1 MCIFVEKNMR
11 TLTITHEVPIEELK
25 SRMKTAKTP
34 SDYKRWQIIHL
45 ISCYSVDAEY
55 LADITGY
62 SKANI
67 YSIVQQFN
75 NCLGDISIKAKGG
88 RRRELMTLDEEKD
101 LMKGLEDKAL
111 KGQILSYKDIK
122 KIIETKLNK
131 EVSDDFLWDLFRRN
145 GWTKH
150 SPRPQHPKK
159 DKEKQDEFKKNSKT
173 IWMPLKMILA
183 NH

>member
-1 MCIFVEKNMR
+1 MR
-11 TLTITHEVPIEELK
+11 TLTIDHEVTPRELK
-25 SRMKTAKTP
+25 SKMKTAKTS
-34 SDYKRWQIIHL
+34 SDFKRWQIIHL
-45 ISCYSVDAEY
+45 VSSYTVDADY

-75 NCLGDISIKAKGG
+75 KNQGNISTKTKGG
-88 RRRELMTLDEEKD
+88 RRRELMTIEEERNI
-101 LMKGLEDKAL
+101 MKGLEDKAL

-122 KIIETKLNK
+122 KIIETKLDR
-131 EVSDDFLWDLFRRN
+131 EVSDDFLWDLFKRN

-159 DKEKQDEFKKNSKT
+159 DKVKQDEFKKNSKT

-183 NH
+183 NP